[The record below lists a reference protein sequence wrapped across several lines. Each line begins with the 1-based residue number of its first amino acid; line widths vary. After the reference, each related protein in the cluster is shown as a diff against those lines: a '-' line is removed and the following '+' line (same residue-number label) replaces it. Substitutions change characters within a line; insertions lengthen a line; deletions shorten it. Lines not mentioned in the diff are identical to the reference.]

1 LKHFTSPDFW
11 ERFNDLPPEVQKLAR
26 ENYERLKTNPRHPSL
41 HLKKAGGYWSVR
53 VGREY
58 RALGK
63 NVEGGILWGWIGPHD
78 EYTKILS

>member
-11 ERFNDLPPEVQKLAR
+11 SLFSRLPADIQKLAR
-26 ENYERLKTNPRHPSL
+26 ANYELLKENPRHPSL
-41 HLKKAGGYWSVR
+41 HLKKAGGFWSVR
-53 VGREY
+53 VGRGY

-63 NVEGGILWGWIGPHD
+63 SIDGGILWGWIGPHD